1 MTTLSFDHDSI
12 KYSPNNALAL
22 AYCAKWAY
30 LDAPMAKAEVSKQLQ
45 TSKFQF
51 VDIKSSG
58 TQAFVAGDSHKIIV
72 SFRGTEPSKLQDI
85 LSDIKLVQVYH
96 ALGNVHGGFI
106 RSLDSAWREIITI
119 IRQFQDNNQT
129 IWFTGHSLGAALATL
144 GVAKMLESAYPVSG
158 LYNFGQPRVG
168 DKKFADTMNKEM
180 AKRYFRFVNNNDV
193 VPRVPPRVP
202 LGYADCG
209 YFMYLDK
216 SQVLHDDLSIWKRL
230 LDGVHGRIEA
240 LGEKG
245 TDGINDHNMD
255 AYIAGVA
262 KNMNKLV
269 N

>member
-1 MTTLSFDHDSI
+1 MALLFDYDSV

-30 LDAPMAKAEVSKQLQ
+30 LDAPLAQAEVSKQLQ
-45 TSKFQF
+45 TNKFQF
-51 VDIKSSG
+51 VNIQSSG

-85 LSDIKLVQVYH
+85 LSDIRLMHVYH
-96 ALGNVHGGFI
+96 ALDNGHGGFI
-106 RSLDSAWREIITI
+106 RSLDSAWREIFTI

-144 GVAKMLESAYPVSG
+144 GVAKMLEFSYPVSG

-168 DKKFADTMNKEM
+168 DKMFAESMNKEM
-180 AKRYFRFVNNNDV
+180 AMRYFRFVNNNDV
-193 VPRVPPRVP
+193 VPRVPLRTI
-202 LGYADCG
+202 GYADCG
-209 YFMYLDK
+209 YFLYFDK
-216 SQVLHDDLSIWKRL
+216 AKILYDDLSIWTRL
-230 LDGVHGRIEA
+230 LDNFHGRLEA

-255 AYIAGVA
+255 AYIAGIS
-262 KNMNKLV
+262 KNMDKLV
-269 N
+269 K